1 MYHYVYKL
9 VHIETSEFYI
19 GSRSCECHPSV
30 DSYLGSMQTWKPDK
44 NKLIKIILKDDFNSR
59 EEAMTFERE
68 SILANLENNL
78 NMNFNIPGENFHTL
92 GMVHVKDREGNC
104 LLVPIDDE
112 RIKNKELNYFWEGR
126 KHSEESKKKM
136 SNSAKNRNIDD
147 ETENL
152 RRNKISETLK
162 GVSKPLEFVENMSK
176 TRRGENNPYSKYLK
190 ENSLP
195 HPFKGKKYE
204 KQECPHCKRMISKS
218 IIKVKH
224 LDNCK
229 MKLTS

>member
-136 SNSAKNRNIDD
+136 SESAKTRKI
-147 ETENL
+147 TEENEMI
-152 RRNKISETLK
+152 RRSKISESTK
-162 GVSKPLEFVENMSK
+162 GKKPSEKYIEIMK
-176 TRRGENNPYSKYLK
+176 IERKGETNPYSKYLK
-190 ENSLP
+190 ENGLS
-195 HPFKGKKYE
+195 HHFKGKKYE
-204 KQECPHCKRMISKS
+204 KEECPHCKRMISKS

-229 MKLTS
+229 FKLI